1 MSRDAVIESWLASMS
16 KSELIDQ
23 CFFYQDMAL
32 KHGRMYNALKD
43 ESAKLREERDYWH
56 VEQVHAYGN
65 WEDAYKRAAE
75 LELENAKL
83 REQLVE
89 ESSER
94 VILNDWHFEIADAL
108 GIHYEDDNDVDCN
121 DLGENNLNEVKKTI
135 AETNEMILVI
145 SDLMNSYADADVP
158 HTNCHKCTASKRCS
172 GSPCILI
179 DDVRRRMIEIGV
191 EV

>member
-1 MSRDAVIESWLASMS
+1 MSATDASTATSAP
-16 KSELIDQ
+16 D
-23 CFFYQDMAL
+23 AL
-32 KHGRMYNALKD
+32 TRYYD
-43 ESAKLREERDYWH
+43 AKEREENAVLYI
-56 VEQVHAYGN
+56 N
-65 WEDAYKRAAE
+65 DAY
-75 LELENAKL
+75 LEVLNSLEKLEAENAKL